1 MLDVRALLLL
11 LAAGC
16 YTQPVYSLS
25 PHEQCAQ
32 NALVLDGGDNSGL
45 YGASS
50 TVAPGETGGL
60 YGASSTQAPGSNGGL
75 YGASSRQAPGE
86 NGGLYGA
93 SMRSDGQDVRC
104 RRPATAAEQCEIR
117 SMQASAQLKHQSNA
131 GEVAPVSNDQVDYV
145 RSSTYQNC
153 MAGSVSGPPGSRAP
167 APPQ

>member
-1 MLDVRALLLL
+1 MLHVRALLLI

-16 YTQPVYSLS
+16 YTQPVYSLT

-32 NALVLDGGDNSGL
+32 NAMVLDGGDNG
-45 YGASS
+45 
-50 TVAPGETGGL
+50 GGL
-60 YGASSTQAPGSNGGL
+60 YGASSAVAPGENGGL

-86 NGGLYGA
+86 SGGLYGA

-104 RRPATAAEQCEIR
+104 RRPATTAEQCQIR

-131 GEVAPVSNDQVDYV
+131 GEVAPVSNDQVEYV

-153 MAGSVSGPPGSRAP
+153 MAGSVSGPPGA
-167 APPQ
+167 Q

>member
-1 MLDVRALLLL
+1 MLHVRALLLT

-16 YTQPVYSLS
+16 YTQPVYSLT

-32 NALVLDGGDNSGL
+32 NAMVLDGGDSRGLYGASSTVAPGSNGGL

-50 TVAPGETGGL
+50 TVAPGE
-60 YGASSTQAPGSNGGL
+60 NGGL

-104 RRPATAAEQCEIR
+104 RRPATTAEQCEIR
-117 SMQASAQLKHQSNA
+117 SMQASADLKHKSNA
-131 GEVAPVSNDQVDYV
+131 GEVAPVSNDQVEYV
-145 RSSTYQNC
+145 RSATYQNC
-153 MAGSVSGPPGSRAP
+153 MAGSVSGPPGA
-167 APPQ
+167 Q